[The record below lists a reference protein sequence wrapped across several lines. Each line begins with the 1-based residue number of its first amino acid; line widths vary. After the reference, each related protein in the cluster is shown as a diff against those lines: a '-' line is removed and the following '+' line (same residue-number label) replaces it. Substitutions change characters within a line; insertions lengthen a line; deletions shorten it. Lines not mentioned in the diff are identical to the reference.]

1 MLFAAT
7 AGCVSVCK
15 GPWLQAQL
23 ALREVASSLTVA
35 SCGGIFLKFMGAHN
49 QLRASH
55 QSDGVAP
62 TKLTNKP
69 KTTWEE
75 TKEVCGSDVGE
86 VVVAV
91 VLVGVD
97 TMERL
102 VVPLLVLAQ
111 VARQQQQGQLL
122 MAAQGGVE
130 RAPRLKG
137 HSRQKGNQHHSH
149 SSSADSSNNNN
160 GNESIQ
166 SSNNSAGRVVV
177 VGPS

>member
-1 MLFAAT
+1 MPT
-7 AGCVSVCK
+7 K
-15 GPWLQAQL
+15 QL
-23 ALREVASSLTVA
+23 E
-35 SCGGIFLKFMGAHN
+35 AHIN
-49 QLRASH
+49 S
-55 QSDGVAP
+55 GVAP
-62 TKLTNKP
+62 TKLTNTP
-69 KTTWEE
+69 KTTWEV

-86 VVVAV
+86 VAVAV

-137 HSRQKGNQHHSH
+137 HSRQNGNQHHSH

-166 SSNNSAGRVVV
+166 SSNSSAGRVVV